1 MCSPLKSVAL
11 AIAGMKG
18 HRAGDQSPGEHDAR
32 DPAPRADAIEREI
45 GRHLQHEIG
54 EEEHAGAE
62 AEHRVGDADVGVHRQ
77 LGEADVDPVEI
88 GDEVAKHQKRHETPG
103 DLAP

>member
-1 MCSPLKSVAL
+1 MR
-11 AIAGMKG
+11 AIQR
-18 HRAGDQSPGEHDAR
+18 RAPTRSSAR
-32 DPAPRADAIEREI
+32 LD
-45 GRHLQHEIG
+45 GTSKQEIG

-88 GDEVAKHQKRHETPG
+88 GDEVAEHEKRHETPS
-103 DLAP
+103 DLGHDATFDVIVVHWIPPVGFRFRRESSCVS